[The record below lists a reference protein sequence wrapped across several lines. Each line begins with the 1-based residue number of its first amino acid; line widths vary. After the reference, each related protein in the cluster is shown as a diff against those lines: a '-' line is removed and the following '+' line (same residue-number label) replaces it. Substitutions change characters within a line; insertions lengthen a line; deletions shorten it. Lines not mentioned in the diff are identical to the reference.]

1 MKHLIAF
8 VFFFLVVESKTLV
21 AFEPNFYGDVYQMEN
36 DLSRLAAEEGILK
49 KVLENQVKRIVH
61 RFMNDKMRSED
72 LARHFEFELTKAK
85 PEKIEDVIRVIK
97 DFLIKVYGSKAG
109 KVIIMVLGME
119 EMKKS
124 IENIFIGMS
133 ELNEDPTCEI
143 GFKKIGESISYITG
157 YVAVMYAFYGQLYA
171 GTLAQIGGF
180 ISKEACKLIINVTD
194 LDVNTCNWIHRRN
207 HEIFSY

>member
-1 MKHLIAF
+1 MIKII
-8 VFFFLVVESKTLV
+8 VFMIGLMSLESK
-21 AFEPNFYGDVYQMEN
+21 AFEPMFYGDVFEMETS
-36 DLSRLAAEEGILK
+36 LSDIAREEGVLSKI
-49 KVLENQVKRIVH
+49 LENRVKRIVH
-61 RFMNDKMRSED
+61 KFMNDKMRSED

-194 LDVNTCNWIHRRN
+194 LDVNTCNWIHRRD